1 MTTAPLAAAKR
12 RTLVLVAV
20 GAAVLLA
27 LAGIILGRRTHKGTV
42 EARGPKGVVVLP
54 FENLG
59 AAEDDYFAD
68 GVADAVRGKLASLP
82 GLEVIARASSTA
94 YKKAAKTPT
103 QIAGELG
110 VRYLLRS
117 TVHRQ
122 KGAGTASRVQFSPE
136 LVELPGS
143 GAPTSKWRQPFDVE
157 LAGVFQVQSDIA
169 RRVAQA
175 LGVAL
180 GAGEEK
186 RLAEKPTQNL
196 AAYDA
201 FLRGEEASKRGTEDP
216 PSLRRMLSFY
226 DQAVALDPGF
236 AQAWAQV
243 SVTNSL
249 LYGNDTPEPEVGERA
264 RNAAEKAVALAPD
277 SPEGYMALGIH
288 RVVVGHDDIG
298 ALKLFAQGLRI
309 APAGADLLRTTARL
323 EQSLG
328 RWEAAVEH
336 FRQAEWLDPD
346 VTVIKKLLGSTLN
359 YLRRYPEARQVFDRG
374 LALSPADLDLIEF
387 KAMTF
392 LAQGDLAGARAVL
405 KATPKEVG
413 PTALVAYMANYGD
426 LVWLLDEEQREL
438 LLRLTPSAFGDDRGV
453 WGLCLAEAYAIRG
466 DAAGVHSHA
475 EEARKALEENLR
487 ATPQYPQRHASLG
500 LALAYL
506 GKKEEAIREGERAL
520 SLQPVTKDAV
530 EGPYNQHQLARIYM
544 LVGEPE
550 KALDQLEPLLKIP
563 YWLSPAWLQIDPN
576 FDPLRKNPRF
586 QKLLATAK

>member
-20 GAAVLLA
+20 GAAVFLA
-27 LAGIILGRRTHKGTV
+27 LAIVILGRLARRGAV
-42 EARGPKGVVVLP
+42 EAGGPKRVVVLP

-68 GVADAVRGKLASLP
+68 GVADALRGKLAPLP

-94 YKKAAKTPT
+94 YKKAAKTPM

-110 VRYLLRS
+110 VRYLLRAS
-117 TVHRQ
+117 VRRE
-122 KGAGTASRVQFSPE
+122 KGAGTASRVQISPE
-136 LVELPGS
+136 LLEVPGS
-143 GAPTSKWRQPFDVE
+143 GAPTSKWKQSFDAE
-157 LAGVFQVQSDIA
+157 PAGVFQVQSDIA

-196 AAYDA
+196 TAYDA
-201 FLRGEEASKRGTEDP
+201 FLRGEEASKKGLEDP
-216 PSLRRMLSFY
+216 PSLRRTLSFY
-226 DQAVALDPGF
+226 AQAVALDPGF

-243 SVTNSL
+243 SATNSL
-249 LYGNDTPEPEVGERA
+249 LYGNGTPEPELGGRA

-277 SPEGYMALGIH
+277 SPQGYVALGIH
-288 RVVVGHDDIG
+288 RVVVGHDDKG
-298 ALKLFAQGLRI
+298 AVELFTQGLRI
-309 APAGADLLRTTARL
+309 APANADLLRTTARV

-328 RWEAAVEH
+328 RWVAAAEH
-336 FRQAEWLDPD
+336 FRQAERLDPN

-374 LALSPADLDLIEF
+374 LALAPTDLDLIEF

-405 KATPKEVG
+405 KTTPKEVT
-413 PTALVAYMANYGD
+413 PAALAAYMANYGD

-438 LLRLTPSAFGDDRGV
+438 LLRLTPSAFGDDRGI
-453 WGLCLAEAYAIRG
+453 WGVCLAEAYAIRG
-466 DAAGVHSHA
+466 DAAGVHTHA
-475 EEARKALEENLR
+475 EEARKALEEQLH
-487 ATPQYPQRHASLG
+487 ATPQDPQRHASLG

-506 GKKEEAIREGERAL
+506 GQKEEAIREGERAV
-520 SLQPVTKDAV
+520 SLQPVTQDAV
-530 EGPYNQHQLARIYM
+530 EGPYNQHQLARIYI

-563 YWLSPAWLQIDPN
+563 YWLSPAWLGIDPN

-586 QKLLATAK
+586 HKLIATPK